1 MPARLLRDP
10 ECPHHAE
17 AHVLGCPQCTKS
29 AERGLRADKL
39 EGTLEEKIIP
49 FEKLI
54 AGDERMRMFPRVNTD
69 AIQRELISME
79 LSASAPD
86 DVKTHVKVAKQLC
99 VAGYFFY
106 ELFSR
111 VVCQA
116 VVACE
121 VALKHRYALEMPLPS
136 TLASKKAER
145 RLVLRERANAQK
157 LFALFSDGWRLEK
170 DNQFAGN
177 LSQLITWATK
187 IRAVREAD
195 LMWWRNNR
203 ELRNRV
209 AHGSTMV
216 VPPGVALGFLQRA
229 ILLINSLFPTSESE
243 KYRAKVEARFQ
254 SPDGD
259 EG

>member
-99 VAGYFFY
+99 VAGYYFY

-145 RLVLRERANAQK
+145 QLVLRERANAQK
-157 LFALFSDGWRLEK
+157 LFALFSDGWRLE
-170 DNQFAGN
+170 
-177 LSQLITWATK
+177 
-187 IRAVREAD
+187 
-195 LMWWRNNR
+195 
-203 ELRNRV
+203 
-209 AHGSTMV
+209 
-216 VPPGVALGFLQRA
+216 
-229 ILLINSLFPTSESE
+229 
-243 KYRAKVEARFQ
+243 
-254 SPDGD
+254 
-259 EG
+259 